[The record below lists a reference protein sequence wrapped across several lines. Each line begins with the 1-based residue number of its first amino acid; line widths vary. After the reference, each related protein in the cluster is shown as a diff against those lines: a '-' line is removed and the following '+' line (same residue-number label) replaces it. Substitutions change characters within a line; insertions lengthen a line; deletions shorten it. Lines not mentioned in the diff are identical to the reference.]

1 MPLQH
6 YRTNSVTEYKEFPER
21 SHYTVGQ
28 DGWEEVADYALEWAV
43 ERAKRPLE
51 PSLRSIH
58 WSAWKVSSPK
68 YESKIL
74 DIHSHTRFPEV
85 LTL

>member
-1 MPLQH
+1 M
-6 YRTNSVTEYKEFPER
+6 
-21 SHYTVGQ
+21 GQ
-28 DGWEEVADYALEWAV
+28 DRWEEVADYALEWAV

-58 WSAWKVSSPK
+58 RSAWKVSSPK

-74 DIHSHTRFPEV
+74 DMHSHTRLPEV
-85 LTL
+85 LTLWIRAICRREIRGF